1 MPIPAHTEPHFLYRL
16 RNHPSLLPRRCTEI
30 GSRPQSLHDA
40 RCSLPLLADFNYD
53 QRIRHEG
60 YDIEQIMPRR
70 RTQPARSPTRSRRV
84 REAIRPG
91 RGAGMTGRPSRA
103 CATLAACLAL
113 LLPRIVAQVIVAPS
127 APASASSNQPHN
139 ASLDD
144 YRAHLLQLT
153 TLVAACAKARDMK
166 TCDPALVGPDDE
178 VPVSPAPN
186 SERRLVRYGW
196 LRVLLSKAQDK
207 DAPAPKP
214 AAVPADR
221 QSWENVRPDPPTT
234 TQLLQ
239 GAQTRLA
246 ADLAQTEAAASP
258 LPDHAQERA
267 AMKQVL
273 AGNEYR
279 NLAEDTARNSVLE
292 KAGTWLNDLL
302 VSAIRASAR
311 APWLGRALVWGFI
324 AAVSVALVWG
334 LLQLERR
341 WRIRLVPEDHGPAPG
356 SASAIPWQLWLE
368 DARRAAAA
376 GLWREAIHFLY
387 WAAISRLES
396 KRLWPADRARTPR
409 EYLALVA
416 PEDPR
421 QPGLATLTGSF
432 ERVWYGGRPAAE
444 SDYQRAEQIASALI
458 SGSGATA
465 SSSGISGGAPQ

>member
-1 MPIPAHTEPHFLYRL
+1 
-16 RNHPSLLPRRCTEI
+16 
-30 GSRPQSLHDA
+30 
-40 RCSLPLLADFNYD
+40 
-53 QRIRHEG
+53 
-60 YDIEQIMPRR
+60 
-70 RTQPARSPTRSRRV
+70 
-84 REAIRPG
+84 
-91 RGAGMTGRPSRA
+91 MTGRPSCA
-103 CATLAACLAL
+103 CAALAVCLAL
-113 LLPRIVAQVIVAPS
+113 PMHRAAAQGIVAPS
-127 APASASSNQPHN
+127 TPATGSSNQPHN

-144 YRAHLLQLT
+144 YRAHLRSLST
-153 TLVAACAKARDMK
+153 RVAACAKARDMK

-178 VPVSPAPN
+178 VPLSPAPN
-186 SERRLVRYGW
+186 AERRLVRYGW

-214 AAVPADR
+214 AAVTADR
-221 QSWENVRPDPPTT
+221 QSWENVRPAPPAT

-239 GAQTRLA
+239 DAQTRLA
-246 ADLAQTEAAASP
+246 ADLAQADAAP
-258 LPDHAQERA
+258 PPGHDRERA

-279 NLAEDTARNSVLE
+279 NLAEDTAKNSVLE
-292 KAGTWLNDLL
+292 KTGTWLNNLL
-302 VSAIRASAR
+302 ASAVRASAR

-324 AAVSVALVWG
+324 AAVCVALVWG

-341 WRIRLVPEDHGPAPG
+341 WRIRLVPEDHVPAAG
-356 SASAIPWQLWLE
+356 AASAIPWQLWLE
-368 DARRAAAA
+368 DARRASAA

-421 QPGLATLTGSF
+421 QPSLATLTGSF

-444 SDYQRAEQIASALI
+444 SDYQRAEQIATALI
-458 SGSGATA
+458 SGTA
-465 SSSGISGGAPQ
+465 ASTGSEGGAQQ

>member
-1 MPIPAHTEPHFLYRL
+1 
-16 RNHPSLLPRRCTEI
+16 
-30 GSRPQSLHDA
+30 
-40 RCSLPLLADFNYD
+40 
-53 QRIRHEG
+53 
-60 YDIEQIMPRR
+60 
-70 RTQPARSPTRSRRV
+70 V
-84 REAIRPG
+84 
-91 RGAGMTGRPSRA
+91 
-103 CATLAACLAL
+103 CLAL
-113 LLPRIVAQVIVAPS
+113 PLPRAAEQGIVTPF
-127 APASASSNQPHN
+127 APASSSSHQPRN

-144 YRAHLLQLT
+144 YRAHLASLT
-153 TLVAACAKARDMK
+153 TLVEACGKARDMK
-166 TCDPALVGPDDE
+166 TCDPTLVGPDDE
-178 VPVSPAPN
+178 IPLSPAPN
-186 SERRLVRYGW
+186 AERRLVRYGW
-196 LRVLLSKAQDK
+196 LRVLISKAQDK

-214 AAVPADR
+214 DAVNADR
-221 QSWENVRPDPPTT
+221 QSWENVRPAPPTT

-239 GAQTRLA
+239 DAQTRLA
-246 ADLAQTEAAASP
+246 ADLAQTEAAAAP
-258 LPDHAQERA
+258 MPDHAQERV

-279 NLAEDTARNSVLE
+279 NLAEETARNSVLE

-302 VSAIRASAR
+302 VSAVHASAR

-324 AAVSVALVWG
+324 AAVCVALVWG

-376 GLWREAIHFLY
+376 GLWREAIHFIY

-444 SDYQRAEQIASALI
+444 SDYQRAEQIATALI
-458 SGSGATA
+458 SGSGAAAGA
-465 SSSGISGGAPQ
+465 STGTSGGSPQ